1 MKIIILG
8 GGEVGGTLAASL
20 ASEKIDV
27 TVVDSKPDR
36 LRTLQDKLD
45 IGAVHGHAAHP
56 EILHQAGI
64 EDADILIAVTA
75 TDEVNMVACQI
86 AHTLY
91 HTPTKICRIRS
102 NNYVAKKELFRSG
115 AVPVDVIISPE
126 SLVTEYVM
134 GLLEFPGT
142 LQVINF
148 ADQAVQLVAVR
159 AQAGDKFI
167 GKTLYDIHKM
177 TPKQDA
183 RVAAIFRGDRA
194 IEPARTTE
202 IEPQDEVFYVAATE
216 NIRPVMQELGQLSKP
231 YNRIMIAGGGNIGL
245 RLAQNIEKKYSV
257 KIIEKNA
264 ERATTLAENLSKAVV
279 LQGSAS
285 DAELLNS
292 EGIDSIDVFIALT
305 NDDEANIMSSLLAKK
320 MGARKVVTL
329 IANPAYVDLVQG
341 ADIDVAF
348 APQLITIG
356 SILKHIRKG
365 DTAAVH
371 SLRRGAAEALE
382 IVAHGDH
389 KSSKVIGRCIDEIA
403 LPKGV
408 RIGAI
413 VRGKEVIIAHRNVVI
428 EPEDHLVVFLADKN
442 QIPAV
447 ESLFSV
453 GIGFF

>member
-8 GGEVGGTLAASL
+8 GGQVGGTLAASL

-27 TVVDSKPDR
+27 TVVDSKAER

-45 IGAVHGHAAHP
+45 IGAVLGHAAHP
-56 EILHQAGI
+56 EVLHQAGI

-75 TDEVNMVACQI
+75 TDEINMIACQI

-126 SLVTEYVM
+126 MLVTEYVM

-194 IEPARTTE
+194 IAPVRTTE
-202 IEPQDEVFYVAATE
+202 IEPLDEVFYVAATN

-245 RLAQNIEKKYSV
+245 RLAQAIEKKYSV
-257 KIIEKNA
+257 KIIEQDPT
-264 ERATTLAENLSKAVV
+264 RATKLAENLTKAVV

-292 EGIDSIDVFIALT
+292 EGIDNIDVFIALT

-382 IVAHGDH
+382 IVAHGDQ
-389 KSSKVIGRCIDEIA
+389 KSSKVIGRSIDEIA

-428 EPEDHLVVFLADKN
+428 EPEDHLVVFLADKT

-447 ESLFSV
+447 ESLFAV
-453 GIGFF
+453 GLNFF